1 MFNYEEKEAFRCMHV
16 HKWTKSL
23 INEHANNARLF
34 QPVFFTALLIESMLK
49 VNASCAAEI
58 VETATS
64 MNLECTLFILEQMNT
79 ESLAR
84 LLIEIARLPSTPER
98 AARLLDKMD
107 LDKAVKVVKFIV
119 ELEAFEDLSEIL
131 HDLSSV
137 RLNEILEKLTIVE
150 RTQLLPH
157 LKPDTIA
164 RIHPQLLCLPD
175 LMVKSVDLKP
185 SKPVVG
191 KECVVNVRIMNIG
204 KADAGL
210 FEVSLKVNNTAVQ
223 TRTVEGL
230 KVNETADLSF
240 SCEPQK
246 QGDYELTVV
255 IDPDGKI
262 YELNKDNNILCITT
276 TVKKETNKNS

>member
-1 MFNYEEKEAFRCMHV
+1 MFNCEEKEAFKCMHV
-16 HKWTKSL
+16 QRWAKSL
-23 INEHANNARLF
+23 ISMHTNNAGLF
-34 QPVFFTALLIESMLK
+34 QSAIFTALLIETMLE

-58 VETATS
+58 VEIATS
-64 MNLECTLFILEQMNT
+64 MNLEYTLFILEQMKT

-107 LDKAVKVVKFIV
+107 LDKAVKVVKFII

-240 SCEPQK
+240 SWEPQK

-262 YELNKDNNILCITT
+262 YELNKDNNILYIAA
-276 TVKKETNKNS
+276 TVKKRN